1 MNNYI
6 LNIETATKSCSV
18 ALFKNENLI
27 VFKEHAS
34 QEYSHSE
41 TLSNYISNIIKEA
54 GIAFSDLTAVA
65 VSMGP
70 GSYTGLRIGVSTAKG
85 LCYALNIPLISISTL
100 QAMAVGI
107 VKDSNA
113 DLYCPMI
120 DARRMEVY
128 SAFYDSSNNIV
139 RDVQADV
146 VDEQTY
152 KEQLE
157 KNIIFFGDGAEKLN
171 DIIVHKN
178 AKFVEGFFPSA
189 IHMGGL
195 AFNKFKQ
202 NNFEDVAYFEPYYLK
217 DFVSGAKD

>member
-6 LNIETATKSCSV
+6 LNIETATKACSV

-41 TLSNYISNIIKEA
+41 TLSNYISNIIEEA

-100 QAMAVGI
+100 QAMALGI
-107 VKDSNA
+107 SKEAIRCFLPNDRCKKD
-113 DLYCPMI
+113 
-120 DARRMEVY
+120 
-128 SAFYDSSNNIV
+128 
-139 RDVQADV
+139 
-146 VDEQTY
+146 
-152 KEQLE
+152 
-157 KNIIFFGDGAEKLN
+157 
-171 DIIVHKN
+171 
-178 AKFVEGFFPSA
+178 
-189 IHMGGL
+189 GGL
-195 AFNKFKQ
+195 QRFMIPQIILLEMCK
-202 NNFEDVAYFEPYYLK
+202 LM
-217 DFVSGAKD
+217 